1 MTSSTNNV
9 DVDVY
14 VCVSVNSNLSFDT
27 MNEEK
32 VGLPIT

>member
-14 VCVSVNSNLSFDT
+14 VFVSVNSNLSFDT